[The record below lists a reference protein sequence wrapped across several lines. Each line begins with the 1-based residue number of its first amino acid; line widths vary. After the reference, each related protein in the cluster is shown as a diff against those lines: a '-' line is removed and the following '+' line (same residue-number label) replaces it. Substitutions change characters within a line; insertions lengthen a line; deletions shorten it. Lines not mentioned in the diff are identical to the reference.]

1 MKFEE
6 HGFLPVLL
14 GGDISNYSMARS
26 FYEAY
31 RVKSIVAGKH
41 PIYPTTDTALIQGY
55 YDENIETGAVFIRM
69 MAEIDRQYPGSKKI
83 ILGTND
89 NYVRLAIENRE
100 ALSGN
105 FFVPY
110 IGQELYNRLVV
121 KEEFYKLC
129 AEYGLDHPRT
139 FIFAC
144 RKGANTDPD
153 LPFPF
158 PVFVKPSDTVLYSK
172 YFFPGKKKGYLLTD
186 RQELQRVLTAVCD
199 SGYPGTLIIQEYI
212 PGDDTAMRVLT
223 CYSDRSGK
231 VKGAALG
238 HILLQDH
245 APMLVGNYTAILS
258 EDDKALC
265 ERFIPFLEALQV
277 VGITHFDIKYDVRDG
292 KYKVLELN
300 IRQGRNNYYTTGS
313 GLNLAVC
320 LVRDYIERQEL
331 PLTFADKLCVCAIVP
346 RCLVKKYVRDPELLA
361 KIRQARWIRPLL
373 MPGDI
378 NFSRLKK
385 HFLNDLKQ
393 IVNYRKYYHPDKG

>member
-1 MKFEE
+1 MKFEQ
-6 HGFLPVLL
+6 HDFLPVLL

-55 YDENIETGAVFIRM
+55 YNEDIENGTVFIRM
-69 MAEIDRQYPGSKKI
+69 MEEIDRQHPGSKKI
-83 ILGTND
+83 ILGNND

-100 ALSGN
+100 HLSGN

-110 IGQELYNRLVV
+110 IEQKLYDRLVV

-129 AEYGLDHPRT
+129 AEYGLDHPGT
-139 FIFAC
+139 YIFDC
-144 RKGANTDPD
+144 SKGAQTDID

-158 PVFVKPSDTVLYSK
+158 PVFVKPSDTVLYSR
-172 YFFPGKKKGYLLTD
+172 YVFPGKKKGYFITG
-186 RQELQRVLTAVCD
+186 RQELQKVLASVCT
-199 SGYPGTLIIQEYI
+199 SGYAGTLIIQEYI

-223 CYSDRSGK
+223 CYSDRNGK

-238 HILLQDH
+238 HILLEDH

-258 EDDKALC
+258 ENNTALC
-265 ERFIPFLEALQV
+265 DRFIPFLEALQI
-277 VGITHFDIKYDVRDG
+277 VGITHFDIKYDARDG

-313 GLNLAVC
+313 GLNLAAC
-320 LVRDYIERQEL
+320 LVRDYIEEQEL
-331 PLTFADKLCVCAIVP
+331 PLTFADKQCVCAIVP
-346 RCLVKKYVRDPELLA
+346 RFLVRKYVRDPELVA
-361 KIRQARWIRPLL
+361 RIKQARWIRPLL
-373 MPGDI
+373 MPGDL
-378 NFSRLKK
+378 NFPRLKK
-385 HFLNDLKQ
+385 HFINDLKQ
-393 IVNYRKYYHPDKG
+393 ISNYSKYYHPAER